1 VLERR
6 PLDPEAERWRVAVAP
21 DDRAPLVRLAT
32 GACSGEQIGQF
43 ARKRLWRQKVGT
55 HLPV

>member
-6 PLDPEAERWRVAVAP
+6 PLAPAERGRVAVPPAEP
-21 DDRAPLVRLAT
+21 DPLVRLAA

-55 HLPV
+55 QDSV